1 MSLPLSPPLAPQL
14 ARAAAEM
21 PRGERWSYEE
31 KLDGFRALAFVD
43 GGSLELVSRH
53 GRPLGRYFP
62 ELRLPPGRYVADGEI
77 VVPGAGGVPDFE
89 ALQQRVHPAASRIAR
104 LARETPAAFRAFDLL
119 AEDDEVLIALPF
131 AERRARLV
139 RRLGPSGQ
147 VVRATPDPAVAER
160 WLAEAEGVVAK
171 DLGAPYRPGE
181 RHGMVKVKRR
191 RTLDCVVAG
200 YRPGKEPGTV
210 GALMLGL
217 HDPAGTLRIVGHA
230 SGFTRQAKRDLLAEL
245 RPLETGARG
254 SGEPSRWSQGRDTE
268 WVALRPERVAEVT
281 YDQVSAGRIRHGAR
295 LVRWRPDR
303 DPASCRLDQLG

>member
-1 MSLPLSPPLAPQL
+1 
-14 ARAAAEM
+14 M

-245 RPLETGARG
+245 RPLETGTRG